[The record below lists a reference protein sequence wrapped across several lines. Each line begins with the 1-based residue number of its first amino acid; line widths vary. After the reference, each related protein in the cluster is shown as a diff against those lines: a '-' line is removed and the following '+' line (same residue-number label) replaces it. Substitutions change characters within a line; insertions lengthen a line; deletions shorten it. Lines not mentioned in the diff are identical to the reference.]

1 MVACKNCE
9 TINSLDSL
17 FCKQCGAAL
26 ESDERTEAQKKHEEL
41 ISEGYRIFNERRTDE
56 ARLIAETA
64 LAEQPNS
71 TSALTLKGMCHERA
85 GEIAEALAIYE
96 RVVELNPE
104 STLDKIKV
112 THLRQTL
119 AGRALAEPAPSKGR
133 ALLGAIA
140 AVLLVVA
147 VGAAFAIRSQGDE
160 PAEQSNL
167 AAKTDQ
173 PDTNAFDVRPPGEV
187 ANGAEQSNGAG
198 TPPNATTTNPGP
210 NTGSPVTTPN
220 RDPGIVV
227 PPITP
232 NRNVGTLP
240 TTQIPG
246 GEIGNPWKP
255 ITPPGPTNL
264 STTPSNPPAGR
275 PETEG
280 PDPKMNGGTNLSGGR
295 TEDIDSKPVEN
306 SGIIEIKLS
315 KPGAGTA
322 GTGSSGG
329 SGNGVEALLK
339 TARQQFLLGKFDQSA
354 STYQAALRAGAD
366 PGSTNQRLAQCY
378 SNLGKNGEAAKAYQR
393 AINHYETEIKGGGNT
408 SRLEAALASCRQALK
423 LVGS

>member
-1 MVACKNCE
+1 MVACKKCE

-56 ARLIAETA
+56 ARLIADTA

-71 TSALTLKGMCHERA
+71 ISALTLKGMCHERA

-96 RVVELNPE
+96 KVVELNPE

-119 AGRALAEPAPSKGR
+119 AGKALAEPAPSKGR
-133 ALLGAIA
+133 ALVGAIA

-147 VGAAFAIRSQGDE
+147 VGAAFAMRSQGDE
-160 PAEQSNL
+160 QVEQPNL
-167 AAKTDQ
+167 AAKSDQ
-173 PDTNAFDVRPPGEV
+173 PDTNAFDVRPPAESAGGVEQG
-187 ANGAEQSNGAG
+187 NSGA
-198 TPPNATTTNPGP
+198 TP
-210 NTGSPVTTPN
+210 NTGGTNPPPNNAAVTPPN

-232 NRNVGTLP
+232 NRTVGTLP
-240 TTQIPG
+240 TAQLPG
-246 GEIGNPWKP
+246 GDINNPWKP

-264 STTPSNPPAGR
+264 NTQPSNPPAAR
-275 PETEG
+275 PQPDD
-280 PDPKMNGGTNLSGGR
+280 PDPVMNGGAGSGGGGK
-295 TEDIDSKPVEN
+295 EDVEPKPVEN
-306 SGIIEIKLS
+306 TGIIEIKLS
-315 KPGAGTA
+315 KPGGGA
-322 GTGSSGG
+322 TGSSGSG
-329 SGNGVEALLK
+329 ASGNGVEALLK

-393 AINHYETEIKGGGNT
+393 AINHYESEIKGGGNT